1 VTQKTAPRPANPAVA
16 GLLDPQRVIMVGA
29 SARET
34 RIGGTIPS
42 ALRRFG
48 FAGEVIPV
56 NPSHAEI
63 MGWPAVAAVSDVPP
77 NPFGHR
83 AVAIIN
89 RPAGEA
95 VAHLRSLADLGYE
108 CFVILASG
116 FAEVGGE
123 GVGHQD
129 ELRREAQDRGLV
141 VIGPNCPGV
150 AHFASGFVAFG
161 TTNFRKLTTFRTG
174 GVAIVTASGGLGNTI
189 FSFVQERGL
198 GCHSLVGVGNEAVTH
213 AGELLHHYADDPS
226 CEMVLAY
233 IEQIRDMDSFTSGV
247 QRLLASGKR
256 LAMIK
261 AGRNATGAL
270 LLRSHT
276 GAIAGNGAMARD
288 LLTDLG
294 VVVVDDPEELADAAM
309 LLRAGVRGRRQG
321 ILSLPGGGKALLAD
335 AAQEQG
341 LSVPPLPDHL
351 IAELRSVIPD
361 LGSIENPLD
370 PSAELTDPQRIAGV
384 LEMLANSG
392 GFDTVVFFPLNSD
405 PELARNI
412 AAAAAGRMLDQNW
425 RSPMVVIWTATSV
438 LQDGAW
444 RVLREAQ
451 IPLFTNIANAFR
463 AMGRV
468 ASVLGR
474 GGPAEPATV
483 EDARSELGRSGLGR
497 AGLGQPADLVARLAA
512 DPMAALAELGFPTP
526 RRVTRSLADRAGPP
540 PGLSWPVVVK
550 AEHGLLPHRMKA
562 GGVRLGVSGADQ
574 LRATMEG
581 IREDVA
587 RSTGLDVTE
596 FEIQEQQPAGL
607 EWIVSTT
614 CDPEIGRVLTV
625 GMGGIFVEAYGDV
638 IHGIPTLDREALAR
652 RVGRTKVA
660 AAVARLGDGAAV
672 AALVEVAARMSA
684 VAALL
689 ADAGST
695 GTLELNPVIVDP
707 GTGRAV
713 VVDALWLDA
722 GKGA

>member
-77 NPFGHR
+77 NPFGRR

-89 RPAGEA
+89 RPAAES

-161 TTNFRKLTTFRTG
+161 TTNFRKLSTFRTG

-261 AGRNATGAL
+261 AGRNATGAM

-276 GAIAGNGAMARD
+276 GAMAGNGAMARD

-321 ILSLPGGGKALLAD
+321 ILSLPGGGKALLSD

-341 LSVPPLPDHL
+341 LSVPPLPDRL

-392 GFDTVVFFPLNSD
+392 SFDTVVFFPLNSD

-412 AAAAAGRMLDQNW
+412 AAAAADRMLDQNW

-468 ASVLGR
+468 AGALGR

-483 EDARSELGRSGLGR
+483 EAARSELGRPEP
-497 AGLGQPADLVARLAA
+497 GQPADLAARLAA

-526 RRVTRSLADRAGPP
+526 RRVTRSLADRAGHPP
-540 PGLSWPVVVK
+540 DLRWPVVVK
-550 AEHGLLPHRMKA
+550 AEHELLPHRMKA
-562 GGVRLGVSGADQ
+562 GGVRLGVSGAGQ
-574 LRATMEG
+574 LRRAMDG
-581 IREDVA
+581 IRTDVA

-638 IHGIPTLDREALAR
+638 IHGLPTLDREALAR

-660 AAVARLGDGAAV
+660 AVLAGMSDGVAMT
-672 AALVEVAARMSA
+672 ALVEVAVRMSA

-722 GKGA
+722 GQGA

>member
-1 VTQKTAPRPANPAVA
+1 VSQKTAPRPANPAVA
-16 GLLDPQRVIMVGA
+16 GLLDPQRVVMVGA

-77 NPFGHR
+77 NPFGRR

-89 RPAGEA
+89 RPAAES

-123 GVGHQD
+123 GTGHQD

-141 VIGPNCPGV
+141 VIGPNCPGI

-233 IEQIRDMDSFTSGV
+233 IEQIRDMDSFATGV

-261 AGRNATGAL
+261 AGRNAPGAM

-276 GAIAGNGAMARD
+276 GAMAGNGAMARD
-288 LLTDLG
+288 VLTDLG

-309 LLRAGVRGRRQG
+309 LLHADVRGLRQG

-341 LSVPPLPDHL
+341 LSVPPLPGVL
-351 IAELRSVIPD
+351 IAELRSIIPD

-412 AAAAAGRMLDQNW
+412 AAAATERMLDQNW

-468 ASVLGR
+468 ASALGR
-474 GGPAEPATV
+474 GSPAEPAT
-483 EDARSELGRSGLGR
+483 AAAALSE
-497 AGLGQPADLVARLAA
+497 LGQPAELAARLAA
-512 DPMAALAELGFPTP
+512 DPIATVAELGLPTP
-526 RRVTRSLADRAGPP
+526 RRVTLSLAAWAGHPP
-540 PGLSWPVVVK
+540 DLTWPVVVK
-550 AEHGLLPHRMKA
+550 AEHELLPHRMKA
-562 GGVRLGVSGADQ
+562 GGVRLGVSSADQ
-574 LRATMEG
+574 LRVAMDG

-587 RSTGLDVTE
+587 RNTGLDVTE
-596 FEIQEQQPAGL
+596 FEIQEQQLAGL

-638 IHGIPTLDREALAR
+638 IHGLPTLDREALVR

-660 AAVARLGDGAAV
+660 AALAGMGDGV
-672 AALVEVAARMSA
+672 AMTALVEVAARMSA